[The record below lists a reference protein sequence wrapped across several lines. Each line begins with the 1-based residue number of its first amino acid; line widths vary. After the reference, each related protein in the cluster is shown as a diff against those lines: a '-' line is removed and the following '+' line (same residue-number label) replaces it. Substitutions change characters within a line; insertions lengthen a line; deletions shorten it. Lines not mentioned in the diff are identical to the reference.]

1 MSLVEEFYKDAQK
14 EWDRLLPLCRIEF
27 ASTLGLIET
36 YFTRG
41 LRVADL
47 GRDRSLAGRRMQSEE
62 TLLRARA
69 IGCREPRMPS
79 ARSLSSGWVSR
90 GV

>member
-47 GRDRSLAGRRMQSEE
+47 GRDRSLAGRRMQSEA

-69 IGCREPRMPS
+69 IGCRDPRMPTS
-79 ARSLSSGWVSR
+79 QEPESQAGSH